1 MSEPASDS
9 SAQREHASESSAQRE
24 GRFATLVP
32 MRWSDLDDYGH
43 LNNARA
49 VTMLEEARIALLW
62 TAKAESAGVSF
73 RGGLLVAGLNV
84 EYKRQVS
91 YRTGRSLR
99 VAMAI
104 DEVRAASFRIL
115 YDVHEGPE
123 AEDAVAIRAWT
134 RMALFDMDA
143 QRPRRLTA
151 AEKDYMAGFAEVEVQ

>member
-1 MSEPASDS
+1 MSE
-9 SAQREHASESSAQRE
+9 RE

-49 VTMLEEARIALLW
+49 VTLLEEARIAFLW

-84 EYKRQVS
+84 EYKRQVN

-104 DEVRAASFRIL
+104 DQVRAASFRIL
-115 YDVHEGPE
+115 YDVHDGPE
-123 AEDAVAIRAWT
+123 PEDEVAIRAWT

-151 AEKDYMAGFAEVEVQ
+151 EEKDYMAGFAASESP

>member
-1 MSEPASDS
+1 MRA
-9 SAQREHASESSAQRE
+9 E
-24 GRFATLVP
+24 GRFATLVA

-49 VTMLEEARIALLW
+49 VTLLEEARIAFLW

-84 EYKRQVS
+84 EYKRQIN
-91 YRTGRSLR
+91 YRSGLSLR

-104 DEVRAASFRIL
+104 DQVRAASFRIL
-115 YDVHEGPE
+115 SDVHEGPE
-123 AEDAVAIRAWT
+123 PEDAVAIRAWT

-151 AEKDYMAGFAEVEVQ
+151 EEKDYMAGFAVPETP

>member
-1 MSEPASDS
+1 MTEA
-9 SAQREHASESSAQRE
+9 
-24 GRFATLVP
+24 RFAAQVP

-49 VTMLEEARIALLW
+49 VTLLEEARIAFLW
-62 TAKAESAGVSF
+62 TAKAESAGTSF

-84 EYKRQVS
+84 EYRHQVN
-91 YRTGRSLR
+91 YRTGRTLR

-115 YDVHEGPE
+115 YDVHDGPD
-123 AEDAVAIRAWT
+123 AEDRVAIRAWT

-143 QRPRRLTA
+143 QRPRRLSA
-151 AEKDYMAGFAEVEVQ
+151 AEKDYLAGFAEATG